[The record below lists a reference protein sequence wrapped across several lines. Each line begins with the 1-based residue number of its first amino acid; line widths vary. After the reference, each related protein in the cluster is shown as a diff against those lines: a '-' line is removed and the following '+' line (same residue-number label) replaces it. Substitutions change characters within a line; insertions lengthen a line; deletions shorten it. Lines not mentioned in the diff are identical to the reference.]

1 MLNDA
6 KIELNYKNSKKPNRQ
21 IDLIK
26 YFIRVELLL
35 NNNKLQSS
43 LSLKYN
49 RLIFNGKTPDYRYGN
64 HCTK

>member
-6 KIELNYKNSKKPNRQ
+6 KIELNYKNPKKPNRQ

-35 NNNKLQSS
+35 NNNKLQSNC
-43 LSLKYN
+43 L
-49 RLIFNGKTPDYRYGN
+49 RY
-64 HCTK
+64 H